1 MATLRCVKVA
11 FLLLA
16 SGRGTRLGTDV
27 PKAWV
32 EVEGIPICVRSLAR
46 LRAAAPGAI
55 SVLAAHPDDR
65 TTHVARLEPAL
76 RSLGLHAIVDG
87 GATRQESMRR
97 ALAAVPAD
105 VDLIAIH
112 DAARP
117 FVPADAIRDVLA
129 AAATQGAALLAI
141 PTPDTLKEVAPD
153 RSVRH
158 TIDRSVVWAAQTP
171 QAFRRDVLER
181 ALAHAEETGFDGT
194 DDASL
199 CEHAGIP
206 VVVVPGDRRNL
217 KVTTPDD
224 LVLAA
229 ALARLEDQT
238 TDR

>member
-1 MATLRCVKVA
+1 MKVA

-16 SGRGTRLGTDV
+16 SGRGTRLGTEV

-32 EVEGIPICVRSLAR
+32 EVEGVPICVRSLAR
-46 LRAAAPGAI
+46 LREAAPGAI
-55 SVLAAHPDDR
+55 SILAVHPDDR
-65 TTHVARLEPAL
+65 STHVARIEPDL
-76 RSLGLHAIVDG
+76 RALGLRAVVDG

-105 VDLIAIH
+105 VDVVAIH

-117 FVPADAIRDVLA
+117 FAPVDAIRGVLKTA
-129 AAATQGAALLAI
+129 ETTGAALLAI
-141 PTPDTLKEVAPD
+141 PAPDTLKEVAPD
-153 RSVRH
+153 RTVRH
-158 TIDRSVVWAAQTP
+158 TIDRSVVWLAQTP

-181 ALAHAEETGFDGT
+181 ALSHADATGFDGT

-217 KVTTPDD
+217 KITTPDD

-229 ALARLEDQT
+229 ALAKLEDQP
-238 TDR
+238 